1 MPPEPALS
9 GPFSLG
15 SAAAAHGCDMRL
27 GRRLLTLLALAAASA
42 PAAAQPR
49 RERDHERARR
59 ALESG
64 EIRPLSELLAEI
76 EARYDGRVIETEL
89 ERDDGR
95 WIYEFSL
102 LPPSGRLFELEVDA
116 ATGEVLKTKGPVRL
130 RGR

>member
-15 SAAAAHGCDMRL
+15 SAAMAQKCSMPL
-27 GRRLLTLLALAAASA
+27 GRRLLPLLAVAALAA

-49 RERDHERARR
+49 RGHDHDRARR

-95 WIYEFSL
+95 WVYEFKL
-102 LPPSGRLFELEVDA
+102 LPPTGRLFELEVDA
-116 ATGEVLKTKGPVRL
+116 ATGQVLKTKGPVRL
-130 RGR
+130 RGH